1 MRLKNLISCFLLSV
15 IASSCIQN
23 EAPNSEADIITCEI
37 GGDILNRKPIISN
50 DEITL
55 FIKDGVDMT
64 NVKPVFTFT
73 EGATINPPNGTS
85 CDFTKSQSYTFTVTS
100 QDKKWSKDYFLKVLY
115 PINTDYN
122 FENYKLGRD
131 GKFYIF
137 YEKHEN
143 DNEIMS
149 WASGNEG
156 FAYAGVLGP
165 DEKPVGADQYPTTI
179 ENNGYNGTK
188 CAKLQTKRTGGL
200 GESIGMPLAAGNLFL
215 GSFKINLS
223 DILSATK
230 FGVPFTHIPT
240 TMEGV
245 YKYKAGDVF
254 YKLNSQNKLEEV
266 PGRKDFC
273 DIYAVFYEVSD
284 AQESLTGH
292 NVLDQ
297 SNPNI
302 ISIARSTDNVA
313 ETNVWAPFSYEFIT
327 LPGRKVNEVKLAEGK
342 YNLAVVFSSSIR
354 GDHFEGAPES
364 TLWIDDVK
372 IDYEGK

>member
-1 MRLKNLISCFLLSV
+1 MRLKNLINCFFLSLIV
-15 IASSCIQN
+15 SSCIQE
-23 EAPNSEADIITCEI
+23 EAPNSEADILTCEI

-55 FIKDGVDMT
+55 FIKDGVSMT
-64 NVKPVFTFT
+64 DVKPVFTFT

-100 QDKKWSKDYFLKVLY
+100 QDKKWTKDYFLKVLY
-115 PINTDYN
+115 PINTDYD
-122 FENYKLGRD
+122 FEHYRLSRD
-131 GKFYIF
+131 GKYHVF
-137 YEKHEN
+137 YEQHDN
-143 DNEIMS
+143 GNEIMS

-156 FAYAGVLGP
+156 FAYTGVKATP
-165 DEKPVGADQYPTTI
+165 DEYPTTI
-179 ENNGYNGTK
+179 DSHDSGESNKT
-188 CAKLQTKRTGGL
+188 CLKLQTKRTGSL

-215 GSFKINLS
+215 GSFKINLT

-240 TMEGV
+240 TMEGM

-254 YKLNSQNKLEEV
+254 YQLNSQNKLEEV
-266 PGRKDFC
+266 PGRKDIC

-292 NVLDQ
+292 NILDQ

-302 ISIARSTDNVA
+302 ISIARSTNSVA
-313 ETNVWAPFSYEFIT
+313 EANVWTPFTYQFVT
-327 LPGRKVNEVKLAEGK
+327 LPGRRVDDTKLAEGK

-372 IDYEGK
+372 IGYEGK